1 MSAVGAVEGD
11 WEHYDDVIMS
21 ERASQITTII
31 TIVYSIV
38 YSDVDQRKHQS
49 SASLAIVRGIHWEP
63 AQMASYA
70 ENVSIWWR
78 HHERS
83 KEYLPPSTS
92 DCSTRATSC
101 VVLPT
106 LFSAMKW
113 YDRKCCRKTRLKWRV
128 IPDSLSL
135 PCGYIATA
143 LNDYIEVVMKHF
155 LDIYSIDIGSS
166 RTTLSKILDRYQ
178 NFNIEEDAFGMTVA
192 KWGSFCH
199 VSIWWT
205 MTPKIW
211 LQGTGTHGYLVPHKC
226 NLDSS
231 ESQHHCRSD

>member
-49 SASLAIVRGIHWEP
+49 SASLAIVRGIHREP

-128 IPDSLSL
+128 ISRF
-135 PCGYIATA
+135 IVVA
-143 LNDYIEVVMKHF
+143 LW
-155 LDIYSIDIGSS
+155 IYSYSIKWLYRGGHEALS
-166 RTTLSKILDRYQ
+166 R
-178 NFNIEEDAFGMTVA
+178 
-192 KWGSFCH
+192 
-199 VSIWWT
+199 
-205 MTPKIW
+205 
-211 LQGTGTHGYLVPHKC
+211 YLLYRHWIFKNYP
-226 NLDSS
+226 
-231 ESQHHCRSD
+231 Q